1 MVECRLP
8 KPKIGGSSPLA
19 RSIIDMNGQLSFLP
33 KIEKS
38 EVQEKRYNS
47 LYTEMISESLEA
59 LKQAHKF
66 SILKEFNA
74 FLMSTLPQRSPITR
88 DRNANKIID
97 RYIQDGNMNSPLIKL
112 FREVREN
119 RILKELLYF
128 HFLNK
133 EKIVNDFVRDVLF
146 RSLNSGSLNKEAV
159 GAYVLLALG
168 REDRDTSRRM
178 VRTLLKFGV
187 IKREKDK
194 LLFSYYRPHFLSF
207 LYILHYEFSKP
218 GLYSYEKIV
227 NSNLRKIYLIS
238 DKDLEDLI
246 TEAWNKEYIE
256 YSLKGDN
263 GIGIRHNLEEI
274 GERIIK
280 EVRELR

>member
-1 MVECRLP
+1 MD
-8 KPKIGGSSPLA
+8 S
-19 RSIIDMNGQLSFLP
+19 QLSFLP

-38 EVQEKRYNS
+38 KIQERCYNS

-66 SILKEFNA
+66 SVLKEFNA

-97 RYIQDGNMNSPLIKL
+97 RYIGDKNMNSPLIKL
-112 FREVREN
+112 FRKIEETTVLE
-119 RILKELLYF
+119 ELLYF
-128 HFLNK
+128 HFLNR
-133 EKIVNDFVRDVLF
+133 EKIVNDFVGDVLF
-146 RSLNSGSLNKEAV
+146 KNLNSGCLNKEAV

-178 VRTLLKFGV
+178 VRTLCKFGI
-187 IKREKDK
+187 IKKEKNR
-194 LLFSYYRPHFLSF
+194 LLFSCSRPHFPSF

-218 GLYSYEKIV
+218 GLYSHEKVV
-227 NSNLRKIYLIS
+227 NSNLRKIYLVS

-246 TEAWNKEYIE
+246 TEAWNEKYIG
-256 YSLKGDN
+256 YSLRGDS
-263 GIGIRHNLEEI
+263 GIEIRHSLEEI

-280 EVRELR
+280 EVRGTG